1 MDDDPLGSGDDEPN
15 SEDEEKD
22 FDTEDTI
29 ACQWEKVRERDRKF
43 QQLCPTNFSFEAE
56 KFDTHH
62 QESHCSILYNLFGYV
77 NLCALKQLV
86 HVLYCT
92 QIFRTCNIKHTN
104 IVFIF
109 PLIVSISVSGVSCEG
124 QVEVPAEGRHHENG
138 RV

>member
-43 QQLCPTNFSFEAE
+43 QQLCPTNLSFEAE

-62 QESHCSILYNLFGYV
+62 QESHCSILYNLFCSV
-77 NLCALKQLV
+77 CIEAV
-86 HVLYCT
+86 STCIVLY
-92 QIFRTCNIKHTN
+92 TN
-104 IVFIF
+104 
-109 PLIVSISVSGVSCEG
+109 LSYM
-124 QVEVPAEGRHHENG
+124 
-138 RV
+138 